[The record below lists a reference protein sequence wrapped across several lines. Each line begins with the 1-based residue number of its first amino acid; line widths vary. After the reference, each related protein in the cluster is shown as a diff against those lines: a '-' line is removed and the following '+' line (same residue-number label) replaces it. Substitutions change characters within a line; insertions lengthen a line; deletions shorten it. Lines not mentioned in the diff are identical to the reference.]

1 MCVCEEGDG
10 AGIGDAGVVM
20 RVVCRS
26 TLTHLL
32 FHTYAYT
39 PTLTRLHLH
48 AYAYTTT
55 RVAMRVVCRYPL
67 ALIAEEYGYVP
78 VNIALLVAV
87 LKLSTLAY

>member
-10 AGIGDAGVVM
+10 AGIGDAGGV
-20 RVVCRS
+20 
-26 TLTHLL
+26 
-32 FHTYAYT
+32 
-39 PTLTRLHLH
+39 
-48 AYAYTTT
+48 
-55 RVAMRVVCRYPL
+55 MRVVCRYPL